1 MKPLQK
7 RKGDMCM
14 KKVYIIGAKR
24 SAVGSFSG
32 SLATV
37 HPSEFGATV
46 LKEAMNH
53 ANVKPEMV
61 DEVVVGNILSAGL
74 GQGIGRQI
82 QIKAGIPQS
91 VPGLSLNMLCGS
103 GLKTVINAYTTI
115 QAGFSNVIAAG
126 GVESMSGAPYLVNSN
141 VRNGVKMGDQVMKD
155 HMIHDALTD
164 AFDGIHMGITAEN
177 IAEKHSISR
186 EAQDAF
192 AIKSQEKAIK
202 AQDSGRFND
211 EIVPITIKTRKG
223 EVVFNQDEYVNRTT
237 SLEKLSTLRP
247 AFKKDGTVTAGNA
260 SGINDGASF
269 VIVASED
276 VVKENNLSPL
286 VEIVGVGQA
295 GVDPKVMGLGPVP
308 AISNAL
314 KNANLT
320 LKDIDLFE
328 LNEAFAAQALGVVKE
343 LAVEHGVTEEDIM
356 SKTNLNGG
364 AIAIGHPVGASG
376 NRILVTLIHEMLKQP
391 NVKYGLA
398 SLCIGGGMGVAV
410 IVKKI

>member
-1 MKPLQK
+1 
-7 RKGDMCM
+7 M
-14 KKVYIIGAKR
+14 KKVYIVGAKR

-61 DEVVVGNILSAGL
+61 NEVVVGNILSAGL

-115 QAGFSNVIAAG
+115 QAGFRNVIAAG

-211 EIVPITIKTRKG
+211 EIVPIIIKTRKG

>member
-1 MKPLQK
+1 
-7 RKGDMCM
+7 M
-14 KKVYIIGAKR
+14 KKVYIVGAKR

-295 GVDPKVMGLGPVP
+295 GVNPKVMGLGPVP

>member
-1 MKPLQK
+1 
-7 RKGDMCM
+7 M
-14 KKVYIIGAKR
+14 KKVYIVGAKR
-24 SAVGSFSG
+24 SAVGSFGG

-155 HMIHDALTD
+155 HMIYDALTD

-211 EIVPITIKTRKG
+211 EIVPIIIKTRKG

>member
-1 MKPLQK
+1 
-7 RKGDMCM
+7 M
-14 KKVYIIGAKR
+14 KKVYIVGAKR

>member
-1 MKPLQK
+1 
-7 RKGDMCM
+7 MCM
-14 KKVYIIGAKR
+14 KKVYIVGAKR

>member
-1 MKPLQK
+1 
-7 RKGDMCM
+7 MCM
-14 KKVYIIGAKR
+14 KKVYIVGAKR
-24 SAVGSFSG
+24 SAVGSFGG

-211 EIVPITIKTRKG
+211 EIVPIIIKTRKG

>member
-1 MKPLQK
+1 
-7 RKGDMCM
+7 M
-14 KKVYIIGAKR
+14 KKVYIVGAKR

-155 HMIHDALTD
+155 HMIYDALTD

-211 EIVPITIKTRKG
+211 EIVPIIIKTRKG

>member
-1 MKPLQK
+1 
-7 RKGDMCM
+7 M
-14 KKVYIIGAKR
+14 KKVYIVGAKR

-61 DEVVVGNILSAGL
+61 NEVVVGNILSAGL

-211 EIVPITIKTRKG
+211 EIVPIIIKTRKG

>member
-1 MKPLQK
+1 
-7 RKGDMCM
+7 M
-14 KKVYIIGAKR
+14 KKVYIVGAKR

-155 HMIHDALTD
+155 HMIYDALTD

-211 EIVPITIKTRKG
+211 EIVPIIIKTRKG

-343 LAVEHGVTEEDIM
+343 LAVEHGVTEEDIL

>member
-1 MKPLQK
+1 
-7 RKGDMCM
+7 M
-14 KKVYIIGAKR
+14 KKVYIVGAKR

-164 AFDGIHMGITAEN
+164 AFNGIHMGITAEN

>member
-1 MKPLQK
+1 
-7 RKGDMCM
+7 MCM
-14 KKVYIIGAKR
+14 KKVYIVGAKR

-61 DEVVVGNILSAGL
+61 NEVVVGNILSAGL

-211 EIVPITIKTRKG
+211 EIVPIIIKTRKG

>member
-1 MKPLQK
+1 
-7 RKGDMCM
+7 M
-14 KKVYIIGAKR
+14 KKVYIVGAKR
-24 SAVGSFSG
+24 SAVGSFGG

-211 EIVPITIKTRKG
+211 EIVPIIIKTRKG

-308 AISNAL
+308 AINNAL

>member
-14 KKVYIIGAKR
+14 KKVYIVGAKR
-24 SAVGSFSG
+24 SAVGSFGG

-211 EIVPITIKTRKG
+211 EIVPIIIKTRKG

-343 LAVEHGVTEEDIM
+343 LAVEHGITEEDIM

>member
-1 MKPLQK
+1 
-7 RKGDMCM
+7 M
-14 KKVYIIGAKR
+14 KKVYIVGAKR

-61 DEVVVGNILSAGL
+61 NEVVVGNILSAGL

-343 LAVEHGVTEEDIM
+343 LSVEHGVTEEDIM

>member
-14 KKVYIIGAKR
+14 KKVYIVGAKR

-61 DEVVVGNILSAGL
+61 NEVVVGNILSAGL

-211 EIVPITIKTRKG
+211 EIVPIIIKTRKG

>member
-1 MKPLQK
+1 
-7 RKGDMCM
+7 M
-14 KKVYIIGAKR
+14 KKVYIVGAKR
-24 SAVGSFSG
+24 SAVGSFGG

-155 HMIHDALTD
+155 HMIYDALTD

-211 EIVPITIKTRKG
+211 EIVPIIIKTRKG

-308 AISNAL
+308 AINNAL